1 MADSNEPTNG
11 GRVTMRDLMNAIQHQ
26 DEKREAMENR
36 IMDKLECI
44 PELRNQIS
52 NNRLQ
57 AEKNE
62 KKIESI
68 RSENRVWN
76 GLNSFGAVIAGILG
90 IKFGGP

>member
-1 MADSNEPTNG
+1 MADGNDTNG

-26 DEKREAMENR
+26 DAKRDAMEDR

-44 PELRNQIS
+44 PELRNQIKI
-52 NNRLQ
+52 NKEQ
-57 AEKNE
+57 TEKNE
-62 KKIESI
+62 NKIESI

-90 IKFGGP
+90 IKFGGS